1 MRTKSKRLS
10 ALFLAFAMSVSVM
23 QATAFAA
30 EAHNGTVAARNVTIE
45 ADGSFTIYKRC
56 DTHKNQPG
64 SDCQETVTGKI
75 ATKVVDGQTTHDT
88 TNDQL
93 PAGVTVDIE
102 TMPVTCAE
110 DGTIIYKVTV
120 DGTDFTSNKF
130 TTAKAT
136 GKHEFETVAANATA
150 DDLRDATITGD
161 TSNTKAFKEVSDTST
176 CQAAGKVTFA
186 KVCTVCKKTIE
197 SETVTVDGTL
207 TDHHFVQEK
216 NATTGKDEDKV
227 FEQVITAAT
236 CADKGSA
243 YHYIQCKDCDQK
255 LYKDTNDTYT
265 ATTLKGAAKVDL
277 EKLAHNY
284 TYTIA
289 WPENVTDDTDLAK
302 KAPEVKGT
310 CSACT
315 DQADGHTVGA
325 QDVTVTLDKTVAPA
339 AACVYGSKTYTV
351 TYKAAN
357 TDTVNKDKTFTETKT
372 IPYSPNGKAE
382 HKWSTPAPDE
392 DSVVEATCVADGK
405 YNLVKTCSVC
415 GEKEVVATVKLP
427 MTGDHIAAAAKKE
440 SVVKATYAKAGSY
453 KLVTRCAECGKV
465 LKSEKKTIAKL
476 KVNAPKLSSVK
487 NYKGKK
493 MKASWKKASS
503 VSGYQLQYAKNKS
516 FKSAKSVKTK
526 STSKT
531 VSKLSKKKKY
541 YVRVRSY
548 KVSGGKTY
556 YSSWSNVKTV
566 TIKK

>member
-30 EAHNGTVAARNVTIE
+30 ACLDDSVT
-45 ADGSFTIYKRC
+45 TR
-56 DTHKNQPG
+56 Q
-64 SDCQETVTGKI
+64 
-75 ATKVVDGQTTHDT
+75 
-88 TNDQL
+88 
-93 PAGVTVDIE
+93 VDIE
-102 TMPVTCAE
+102 KDGSYTIIRRCDVHSNEADADCQQKLTGQIGITVKADGNYEADTSKDKAPTEIQVSGVATCTEATCSE
-110 DGTIIYKVTV
+110 DGAVLYKVTV
-120 DGTDFTSNKF
+120 DGKTYSSKKF

-243 YHYIQCKDCDQK
+243 YQYIQCKDCDQK
-255 LYKDTNDTYT
+255 LYKDTNGTYT

-310 CSACT
+310 CT
-315 DQADGHTVGA
+315 DQADGHTVDA

>member
-30 EAHNGTVAARNVTIE
+30 ACLDDSVT
-45 ADGSFTIYKRC
+45 TR
-56 DTHKNQPG
+56 Q
-64 SDCQETVTGKI
+64 
-75 ATKVVDGQTTHDT
+75 
-88 TNDQL
+88 
-93 PAGVTVDIE
+93 VDIE
-102 TMPVTCAE
+102 KDGSYTIIRRCDVHSNEADADCQQKLTGQIGITVKADGNYEADTSKDKAPTEIQVSGVATCTEATCSE
-110 DGTIIYKVTV
+110 DGAVLYKVTV
-120 DGTDFTSNKF
+120 DGKTYSSKKF

-136 GKHEFETVAANATA
+136 GQHKFAELGDANKTYTY
-150 DDLRDATITGD
+150 LTGD
-161 TSNTKAFKEVSDTST
+161 AQKASYKLLSNTAT
-176 CQAAGKVTFA
+176 CKSKGTATFA
-186 KVCTVCKKTIE
+186 KVCIDCNQPIE
-197 SETVTVDGTL
+197 SETVQVSSPALESHSFIKDEKG
-207 TDHHFVQEK
+207 QEK
-216 NATTGKDEDKV
+216 I

-236 CADKGSA
+236 CAQEGTA
-243 YHYIQCKDCDQK
+243 YQYKQCEDCDTK
-255 LYKDTNDTYT
+255 FYKVPP
-265 ATTLKGAAKVDL
+265 ATLLPLLLAKQL
-277 EKLAHNY
+277 PQEIEKLAHNY

-310 CSACT
+310 CT
-315 DQADGHTVGA
+315 DKADGHTVDA

-440 SVVKATYAKAGSY
+440 SVVKATMPRP
-453 KLVTRCAECGKV
+453 VPT
-465 LKSEKKTIAKL
+465 
-476 KVNAPKLSSVK
+476 
-487 NYKGKK
+487 
-493 MKASWKKASS
+493 
-503 VSGYQLQYAKNKS
+503 
-516 FKSAKSVKTK
+516 
-526 STSKT
+526 
-531 VSKLSKKKKY
+531 
-541 YVRVRSY
+541 
-548 KVSGGKTY
+548 
-556 YSSWSNVKTV
+556 SWSPAAPSAARSSRAKRRPSPS
-566 TIKK
+566 